1 MEKIE
6 NYLSVRLLMQGKV
19 KQKSF
24 FFNHLFTLINFFFN
38 LGSWEYY
45 WKSKKILLKIS
56 SFFLILIIPIKIER

>member
-19 KQKSF
+19 KKKS
-24 FFNHLFTLINFFFN
+24 FFNHLFALINFFSN

-45 WKSKKILLKIS
+45 WKSKKILLKI
-56 SFFLILIIPIKIER
+56 